1 MRRGARPAGRW
12 PWLGSRDPDRTRA
25 RPSPARPHRP
35 DQVHRV
41 RTHGVAV
48 HCPWEL
54 AHIMLRA
61 GGLWQ
66 PGLHH
71 WLVER
76 RRTGPVIRVQTA
88 TDQLFRRA
96 GVSLD

>member
-1 MRRGARPAGRW
+1 
-12 PWLGSRDPDRTRA
+12 
-25 RPSPARPHRP
+25 
-35 DQVHRV
+35 
-41 RTHGVAV
+41 VAV